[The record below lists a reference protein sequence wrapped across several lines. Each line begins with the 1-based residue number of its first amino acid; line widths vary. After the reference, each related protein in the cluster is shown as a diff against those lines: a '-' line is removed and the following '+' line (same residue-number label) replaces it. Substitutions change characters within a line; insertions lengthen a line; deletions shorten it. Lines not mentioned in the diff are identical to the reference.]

1 MDTQDTVTERES
13 IAGESLKLGD
23 LDYRDL
29 TVTTRKSKLT
39 STEQVMCTRHTAKC
53 FAHFV

>member
-29 TVTTRKSKLT
+29 TVTTRKSELM

>member
-13 IAGESLKLGD
+13 IARESLKLGD